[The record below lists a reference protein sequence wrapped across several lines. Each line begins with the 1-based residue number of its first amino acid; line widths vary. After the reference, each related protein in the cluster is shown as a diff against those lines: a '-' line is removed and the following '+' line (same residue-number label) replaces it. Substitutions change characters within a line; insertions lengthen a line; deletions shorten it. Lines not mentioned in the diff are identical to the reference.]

1 MAKTDIKQAFRLL
14 PVRRE
19 DWPLLGIKWQGQYYV
34 DKCLPF
40 GLRSAPFLYNR
51 TAEAFEWILKH
62 VYGVKHIIHYLDDF
76 FIVGPT
82 GSVQCQKDLEAIRTA
97 AELLGIP
104 IAVEKTVGPTVV
116 IVFLGIELDSSSGT
130 IRLPHQNLSEL
141 MATLQAWR
149 QRRKCTKRSLL
160 SLIGKLSFATKVVP
174 AGWIFLRRLIDA
186 SMRAKHLE
194 HHISL
199 TQSDRLDIEWWL
211 EFLPTWSGAS
221 LFLDPYWSQAPE
233 LQLFTDAA
241 GSVGFGAYFRG
252 AWFNG
257 KWLKHQELTASGISI
272 AWQEMYAIVAA
283 AATWSPELQCKKIVF
298 NTDNMSIMQAWKRR
312 SSRDHKLMT
321 LIRQLY
327 LIAARG
333 NFMIKL
339 VHIPG
344 KTNEI
349 ADALSRFQVQR
360 FRSLAPHAALTP
372 TPIPP
377 NIYTLGT

>member
-1 MAKTDIKQAFRLL
+1 M
-14 PVRRE
+14 
-19 DWPLLGIKWQGQYYV
+19 
-34 DKCLPF
+34 
-40 GLRSAPFLYNR
+40 
-51 TAEAFEWILKH
+51 
-62 VYGVKHIIHYLDDF
+62 
-76 FIVGPT
+76 
-82 GSVQCQKDLEAIRTA
+82 
-97 AELLGIP
+97 
-104 IAVEKTVGPTVV
+104 
-116 IVFLGIELDSSSGT
+116 
-130 IRLPHQNLSEL
+130 
-141 MATLQAWR
+141 
-149 QRRKCTKRSLL
+149 
-160 SLIGKLSFATKVVP
+160 
-174 AGWIFLRRLIDA
+174 
-186 SMRAKHLE
+186 
-194 HHISL
+194 
-199 TQSDRLDIEWWL
+199 
-211 EFLPTWSGAS
+211 
-221 LFLDPYWSQAPE
+221 
-233 LQLFTDAA
+233 FTDAA

-257 KWLKHQELTASGISI
+257 KWLKHQELTAPGISI

-298 NTDNMSIMQAWKRR
+298 NTDNMSIIQAWKKR
-312 SSRDHKLMT
+312 SSRDHKLM
-321 LIRQLY
+321 LN